1 MPFDFV
7 PARFIDFVPARFS
20 GIDTARVLEGWSP
33 LAAAA
38 RRNAGHDATW
48 LGFLRSLLS
57 I

>member
-7 PARFIDFVPARFS
+7 PARFIDFVPARF
-20 GIDTARVLEGWSP
+20 GIDAARILEGWSP
-33 LAAAA
+33 LATAA
-38 RRNAGHDATW
+38 RRNAGRNAIG

>member
-7 PARFIDFVPARFS
+7 TARFS
-20 GIDTARVLEGWSP
+20 GGAAARILEGWSP
-33 LAAAA
+33 LGTAS
-38 RRNAGHDATW
+38 RRNAGHGATW